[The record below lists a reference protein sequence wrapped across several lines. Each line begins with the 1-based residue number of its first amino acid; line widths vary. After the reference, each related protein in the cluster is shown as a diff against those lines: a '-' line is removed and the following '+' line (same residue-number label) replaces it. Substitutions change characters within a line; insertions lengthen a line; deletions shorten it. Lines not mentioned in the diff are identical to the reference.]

1 MSSGPRTKLSGF
13 FNRLFDKSNRNA
25 VAPSGSEPP
34 STIAPLLNQYS
45 EHGMFS
51 QAHGLVFNNAQFNN
65 NPHFNNVSPDVG
77 SGAGLRKL
85 LKHSMPDAFHDSAA
99 RYPPPKCHLSTRKE
113 YIAQITDW
121 AAGNSDHEKPVLWMH
136 GPFGVGK
143 SAVAQTNRSNPRQ
156 VFTSIAYQIATQ
168 CKAYAIVIDTRIRE
182 DPALTTKSLA
192 TQFEE
197 LLVIPLCQIDVTKE
211 DFDGRVVII
220 DGLDECR
227 GVSEQ
232 REIIKIIAASAR
244 MRTTPFRWLI
254 TSRPEEPI
262 IRTMHSPSVSP
273 IISCIEL
280 PVSREIDHEI
290 LIYLIDEFE
299 KIREHNGLAETWPP
313 EDTLALLVER
323 ADGLWIYAS
332 TITRFVNDDNSLG
345 PEHQLRLV
353 LEFTL
358 NVSRVAGMGN
368 PLAEMD
374 VLYTLIMQQIPPTI
388 RVTLQKILLIQSMD
402 IVYYPRHIASSL
414 RLSVE
419 QFRRCCAAVH
429 SVMRLSDSAKP
440 TLDEMRLQFYHA
452 SFLEFLTDPRRS
464 QDLCVHGVF
473 LTCLRAELLEWLH
486 SVYSY
491 TKDHSEV
498 ILPSA
503 TALPKEITASDCHR
517 YALDLFWELCCMSNH
532 PIDTSTAT
540 LISRLPFRKIFS
552 LLPGAA
558 LRNQCPFVPH
568 DCTRIMRENLPT
580 VFRDKIARIGKCPN
594 PRCMNPNDVVV
605 LGEGANEVITP
616 YAYDAFYWANNQNV
630 QTDICPCGGQIRR
643 EGDKE
648 SLI

>member
-1 MSSGPRTKLSGF
+1 MSSRPRTKLSGF

-34 STIAPLLNQYS
+34 STVPPLLNQYS

-65 NPHFNNVSPDVG
+65 NPHFSNVSPDVG

-136 GPFGVGK
+136 GPFGIGK
-143 SAVAQTNRSNPRQ
+143 SAVAQTSAEALKATRKLLATLFFSRSNADRSNPRQ

-211 DFDGRVVII
+211 DLDGRVVII

-232 REIIKIIAASAR
+232 REIIKIIAASAH
-244 MRTTPFRWLI
+244 MRTTPFRWFI
-254 TSRPEEPI
+254 TSRPEDSI
-262 IRTMHSPSVSP
+262 IQTMNTLSISPL
-273 IISCIEL
+273 ISQIEL
-280 PVSREIDHEI
+280 PVSRKVDHEI
-290 LIYLIDEFE
+290 LLYLTDEFE
-299 KIREHNGLAETWPP
+299 KIREQNGLAETWPS
-313 EDTLALLVER
+313 EDTLTLLVEH
-323 ADGLWIYAS
+323 ADGLWIYVS
-332 TITRFVNDDNSLG
+332 TIIRFVNDDNSFG

-353 LEFTL
+353 LEFTP
-358 NVSRVAGMGN
+358 NVSRVAGMSN
-368 PLAEMD
+368 PLAEID

-388 RVTLQKILLIQSMD
+388 RVTLQKILLIHSMD
-402 IVYYPRHIASSL
+402 IEYYPRHIASSL
-414 RLSVE
+414 LLSVE

-440 TLDEMRLQFYHA
+440 ALDEMRLQF
-452 SFLEFLTDPRRS
+452 LP
-464 QDLCVHGVF
+464 CV
-473 LTCLRAELLEWLH
+473 
-486 SVYSY
+486 
-491 TKDHSEV
+491 
-498 ILPSA
+498 
-503 TALPKEITASDCHR
+503 
-517 YALDLFWELCCMSNH
+517 
-532 PIDTSTAT
+532 
-540 LISRLPFRKIFS
+540 IS
-552 LLPGAA
+552 
-558 LRNQCPFVPH
+558 
-568 DCTRIMRENLPT
+568 
-580 VFRDKIARIGKCPN
+580 
-594 PRCMNPNDVVV
+594 
-605 LGEGANEVITP
+605 
-616 YAYDAFYWANNQNV
+616 
-630 QTDICPCGGQIRR
+630 
-643 EGDKE
+643 
-648 SLI
+648 